1 MDIDDPQPRSMRRHV
16 IGIAGSYGGLNVGDE
31 AILTVAISD
40 LRAALPE
47 AEIVVFSRNVADT
60 QTRHHVDRVVPAREA
75 MRAEIQSEVQKLDL
89 MLLGGGGILYD
100 REAENY
106 LHVIRIAQQLG
117 VPTATYA
124 IGVGPLERRSERQD
138 VVDVLNRMRFLT
150 VRDHQTKRLLEQ
162 IGVDR
167 PIAATADPAFLLE
180 RLPFPQSLLEQEGI
194 GKERHLVGMSVREP
208 GGAAGDLQADVYH
221 ALLAHG
227 ADFIVD
233 RFDADVLFVA
243 MERQDIREAHR
254 VIGQMAFPERAY
266 VLRGQYPP
274 GELAGLMHHL
284 DLAVGMRLHF
294 LIFAA
299 VARVPFLALPY
310 ARKVSA
316 MLEALQ
322 MPCVDGVQRAQT
334 GPLLAAIDR
343 MWDLRARV
351 REHLDQRLPALQRRA
366 ALTAQVVAELL
377 DEHPDP
383 ELVIDGWNE
392 RERREHAPA
401 AAT

>member
-1 MDIDDPQPRSMRRHV
+1 MDIDELRPRSMRRRV

-31 AILTVAISD
+31 AILTVAIAD

-60 QTRHHVDRVVPAREA
+60 LTRHDVDRVVPAREA
-75 MRAEIQSEVQKLDL
+75 MRAEIQSEVERLDL

-106 LHVIRIAQQLG
+106 LHVTRIAQQLG

-124 IGVGPLERRSERQD
+124 IGVGPLEWRSERQD

-221 ALLAHG
+221 AMLAHG
-227 ADFIVD
+227 ADFIVN

-274 GELAGLMHHL
+274 GELAGLMDHL

-366 ALTAQVVAELL
+366 ALTAQVVADLL

-392 RERREHAPA
+392 RERRGHSPA
-401 AAT
+401 AAA